1 MLDLNSVR
9 VDPVLATEGTWVKFS
24 GAEFLLARFN
34 NRAAENARALLSLD
48 FYTELSTRDG
58 EITPADE
65 KVFQTLQNRVLS
77 EHVIKGWKGIGIGG
91 VELEFSKEEAF
102 RILEDEGFDELR
114 QFLVMESLKREN
126 FVTKEIA
133 AVKKDVKP
141 SANS

>member
-58 EITPADE
+58 EITSADE